1 MNLMLLLA
9 QVAPALADSIAGA
22 NPVLTPVAAP
32 DEMNLWSM
40 AVKGGWIMVVLGV
53 LSVVCFYIL
62 FERNYVIRKAGKEDP
77 MFMERIKDY
86 IHSGEIKAAIQAP
99 DSVQIRSGYSANAEI
114 VLERALKTLALP
126 EITVEFSGDSTFVY
140 VLTDSVPQQKFKR
153 QQIEVGMSDGIKI
166 AVKSG
171 LTAKDKVR
179 GAEKKDK

>member
-62 FERNYVIRKAGKEDP
+62 FERNYVIRKAGKEENPGNDGYP
-77 MFMERIKDY
+77 GG
-86 IHSGEIKAAIQAP
+86 HQA
-99 DSVQIRSGYSANAEI
+99 G
-114 VLERALKTLALP
+114 
-126 EITVEFSGDSTFVY
+126 
-140 VLTDSVPQQKFKR
+140 KR
-153 QQIEVGMSDGIKI
+153 QPARSLRPRRTDGSPG
-166 AVKSG
+166 V
-171 LTAKDKVR
+171 
-179 GAEKKDK
+179 